1 MFVVRLLVLF
11 VIPDV
16 AFDEELVL
24 LFALVLLLIVALI
37 GAEVLFYYDFCYS
50 AVVWFAFVEL
60 VKF

>member
-1 MFVVRLLVLF
+1 MK
-11 VIPDV
+11 PDV

-24 LFALVLLLIVALI
+24 LFALVLLLIVKLI